1 MKDIENKEDVKLL
14 VDVFYA
20 KAMKD
25 ELLGPIFSHAIKDMD
40 AHLPRIY
47 SFWGTLLIGEMSY
60 HGSPFG
66 VHRNSGLQ
74 KKHFDRW
81 VQLFSETVDENFE
94 GPVAIS
100 AKNFA
105 KTNGYIFESKLR
117 MMEGPGSNI

>member
-14 VDVFYA
+14 VDLFYE

-25 ELLGPIFSHAIKDMD
+25 ELLGPIFDHAIKDMS
-40 AHLPRIY
+40 AHLPKIY

-66 VHRNSGLQ
+66 VHRNAGLD
-74 KKHFDRW
+74 KRHFDRW
-81 VQLFSETVDENFE
+81 VKLFSDTVDENFE
-94 GPVAIS
+94 GPVAVS

-105 KTNGYIFESKLR
+105 KTNGYIFESKLK
-117 MMEGPGSNI
+117 MLEGSRKDI